1 MCDGQKTVHTCIHS
15 PSMRCSHA
23 SIYSARDT
31 YIHASVHPACGAG
44 VHPFIQHTMH
54 ACILSFSTQCRR
66 ASIHSACDSGVH
78 PFTQHAIQA
87 FIHSLSECL
96 GYEVYG
102 SGQLLASAVN
112 LPEGLA
118 GQLYIL
124 LAESSC
130 LSSLYEKNNSIFL
143 VKSL

>member
-1 MCDGQKTVHTCIHS
+1 MDKKLCI
-15 PSMRCSHA
+15 HA
-23 SIYSARDT
+23 SIHPACDAGMHPFIQHAIHT
-31 YIHASVHPACGAG
+31 YIHASVHPACDAG
-44 VHPFIQHTMH
+44 MHPFIQHTMH
-54 ACILSFSTQCRR
+54 ACLHSFSTQCRR

-87 FIHSLSECL
+87 FIHSFSECL
-96 GYEVYG
+96 EYEVYG
-102 SGQLLASAVN
+102 SSQFLASAVH

-130 LSSLYEKNNSIFL
+130 LSSLYERNNSIFL